1 VTLTTQPISE
11 PDGLPGPTTFD
22 LNTLPVSIRDIWAA
36 KLRISSLIWRT
47 SLLPTATLSRMTNT
61 NLRIKTENL
70 QRTCSFKFRGALNAV
85 LQLTPEQRAKGV
97 CTFSAGNHGQGLAY
111 AAQLSGVHCT
121 VFMARDA
128 NPLKIDAIRG
138 YGADLVFGDTIGDA
152 SDRMDVFQQETGA
165 TYVSPYGDPAVIAGQ
180 GTIGLELLEDFPE
193 LEYVIVGI
201 GGGGL
206 ASGLALAVKSIRPD
220 IKVIGV
226 EPEGAPTL
234 TRSLE
239 EGRPVRLESIK
250 TIADGLGAPYALPI
264 PFEVIRTMLDDVV
277 LVDEDDLAEAVRLL
291 LFRCKLLVE
300 PAGAASVAALLTRK
314 VKVPEGSNTVAILSG
329 GNIDPERL
337 KSLL

>member
-1 VTLTTQPISE
+1 MAE
-11 PDGLPGPTTFD
+11 
-22 LNTLPVSIRDIWAA
+22 NTSPNRPPLAIGDLPVSIRDIWAA
-36 KLRISSLIWRT
+36 KLRISSMIWRT
-47 SLLPTATLSRMTNT
+47 SLLPTATLSRMTGT

-85 LQLTPEQRAKGV
+85 LQLTPAERAKGV
-97 CTFSAGNHGQGLAY
+97 CTFSAGNHGQALAY
-111 AAQLSGVHCT
+111 ASQLSNVHCT

-128 NPLKIDAIRG
+128 NPQKIEAIRG

-152 SDRMDVFQQETGA
+152 SDRMDVFQKETGA

-206 ASGLALAVKSIRPD
+206 ASGVALAVKSVRPD

-226 EPEGAPTL
+226 EPHGAPTV
-234 TRSLE
+234 TRALE

-264 PFEVIRTMLDDVV
+264 PLEIIRSLLDDVV
-277 LVDEDDLAEAVRLL
+277 LVDDESLADAMRLL
-291 LFRCKLLVE
+291 LSRCKLLVE

-314 VKVPEGSNTVAILSG
+314 VKIPEGANTVAILSG
-329 GNIDPERL
+329 GNIDMEKL